1 MELLF
6 FVGLVIGTLSDQIVA
21 FGEIPSTTGIKL
33 WVVGDKVDGQI
44 PFSDIAQGMGMVGD
58 PLNGLVAVGA
68 MGVTK
73 DHIPDTIV
81 NKDLVKFLAAQKGV
95 EGGKFGMGHGEV
107 LMRNK
112 VHGHNESAGIQ
123 VLEQV
128 FQSS

>member
-33 WVVGDKVDGQI
+33 WMVGDKVDGQI

-81 NKDLVKFLAAQKGV
+81 NKDLVKFWLPRKALKGANLGWV
-95 EGGKFGMGHGEV
+95 MVK
-107 LMRNK
+107 
-112 VHGHNESAGIQ
+112 S
-123 VLEQV
+123 
-128 FQSS
+128 